1 MGQHRSGE
9 RGQILILGAL
19 MMTVMLGFL
28 GLVIDVGNAYAQRRF
43 MQNAADAASVA
54 AARQLAF
61 GMQTGVSDAAVLD
74 TLNTYLA
81 ANGQAAPVTAGG
93 PSTAWYTQ
101 IDGTPVRPVGGG
113 AVPRADATNIRGV
126 KVVAG
131 KRFETF
137 FAGVIGYP
145 TLGVAASG
153 GAAYGSASSLLL
165 NWAQT
170 GVPVLPL
177 AFDIQA
183 YQNGT
188 GARPSGCSGNGFA
201 GFGNGSPFV
210 YSDYVDTPS
219 DCALGTRDM
228 HFSYSTLNVG
238 DNCSDSTVK
247 TQFERLIQDPESF
260 GDTSIQVDPSGVNGT
275 PIHICHGSR
284 LANPELVVGVNRT
297 IAVPLVSHAAA
308 AACTPQ
314 CVARVV
320 GIALVRITSWGG
332 SGSNQYY
339 NGYWVNPL
347 GQRPVAGLQ
356 LGTTSVITGVPTFA
370 LTQ

>member
-74 TLNTYLA
+74 TINTYLA
-81 ANGQAAPVTAGG
+81 ANV
-93 PSTAWYTQ
+93 
-101 IDGTPVRPVGGG
+101 
-113 AVPRADATNIRGV
+113 
-126 KVVAG
+126 
-131 KRFETF
+131 
-137 FAGVIGYP
+137 
-145 TLGVAASG
+145 
-153 GAAYGSASSLLL
+153 
-165 NWAQT
+165 
-170 GVPVLPL
+170 
-177 AFDIQA
+177 QA

-228 HFSYSTLNVG
+228 HFSYSTLNV
-238 DNCSDSTVK
+238 
-247 TQFERLIQDPESF
+247 
-260 GDTSIQVDPSGVNGT
+260 
-275 PIHICHGSR
+275 
-284 LANPELVVGVNRT
+284 
-297 IAVPLVSHAAA
+297 
-308 AACTPQ
+308 
-314 CVARVV
+314 
-320 GIALVRITSWGG
+320 
-332 SGSNQYY
+332 
-339 NGYWVNPL
+339 
-347 GQRPVAGLQ
+347 
-356 LGTTSVITGVPTFA
+356 
-370 LTQ
+370 

>member
-74 TLNTYLA
+74 TINTYLA
-81 ANGQAAPVTAGG
+81 AN
-93 PSTAWYTQ
+93 
-101 IDGTPVRPVGGG
+101 
-113 AVPRADATNIRGV
+113 
-126 KVVAG
+126 
-131 KRFETF
+131 
-137 FAGVIGYP
+137 GYP